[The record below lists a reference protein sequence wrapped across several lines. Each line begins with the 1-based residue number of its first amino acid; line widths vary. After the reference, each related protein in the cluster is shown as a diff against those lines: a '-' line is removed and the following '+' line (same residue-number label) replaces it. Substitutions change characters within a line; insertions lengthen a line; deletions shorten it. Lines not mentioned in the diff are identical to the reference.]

1 MIWSSENDAPI
12 IQGQF
17 FFFNYDKLASLPFVD
32 DASLFLT
39 PKAM

>member
-1 MIWSSENDAPI
+1 MIWSSENDVPI
-12 IQGQF
+12 IQGQ

-32 DASLFLT
+32 DALLFLT